1 MIRRRYSLW
10 CLPVFGAM
18 CLSCVAVAQALGQE
32 GTKSVVADGT
42 ILCGDRDDAVEVI
55 NILRDP
61 DTEVVARRLLSMIA
75 SGDCRGFRRGEPYDA
90 IEVPH
95 PKLTIAEVR
104 AGSAKHDFSTQSP
117 MPVTSRDRPHRLASN
132 SSPADART
140 PEREAGGCGGHST
153 AESSRRAARARPPAL
168 TLSDQ
173 QAL

>member
-1 MIRRRYSLW
+1 
-10 CLPVFGAM
+10 M

-90 IEVPH
+90 IEVQP
-95 PKLTIAEVR
+95 PGIVKI
-104 AGSAKHDFSTQSP
+104 
-117 MPVTSRDRPHRLASN
+117 RLK
-132 SSPADART
+132 
-140 PEREAGGCGGHST
+140 GHATAYLAPLST
-153 AESSRRAARARPPAL
+153 ASR
-168 TLSDQ
+168 
-173 QAL
+173 